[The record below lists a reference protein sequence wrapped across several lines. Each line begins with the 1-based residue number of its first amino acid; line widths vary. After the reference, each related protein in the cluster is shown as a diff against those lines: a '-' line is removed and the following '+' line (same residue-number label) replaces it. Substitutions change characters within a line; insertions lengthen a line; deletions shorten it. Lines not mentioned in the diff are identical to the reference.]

1 MLSPQHS
8 SDIHNA
14 VADLMK
20 GIISMATPTPASGL
34 LDPSPASNLFARELA
49 SKEMVE
55 KMTSYIVHEFSTPKT
70 TPADPF
76 GDASPSDSIPEIET
90 EALPSLDSSISS
102 VTNSISIIIE
112 LIRKNNS
119 DYFEP
124 YLFHTLRNR
133 LIHLQQHLTEEPGNN
148 PEETRDILEQA
159 MKELVNRMG
168 VVNLGPVL
176 GVVGESMEQ
185 LKKFLRN
192 PRSLVRVFVLFLF
205 FYRLVTFF
213 ERYQSGRRY
222 SNNSRIRDTS
232 HIRTFQNLRTLC
244 GVITLFKHGTPQS
257 PVNP

>member
-90 EALPSLDSSISS
+90 GALPSLDSSISS

-213 ERYQSGRRY
+213 
-222 SNNSRIRDTS
+222 
-232 HIRTFQNLRTLC
+232 
-244 GVITLFKHGTPQS
+244 
-257 PVNP
+257 